1 MTGTGVILIVLSL
14 LGIAIAAQLSIGG
27 RRRVLYTTAFLFS
40 AGFWPTVVST
50 QSIPAGLKEPRLLRE
65 EIRRHVIDEC
75 DLYSLYKKN
84 RNEFDPIEVGVN
96 ILPEIF
102 KTKRREI
109 KYTTNQIY
117 QVVKNQGSFY
127 KRALIYNIYYKICL
141 GEMDTAEA
149 IHIVPEIMEIEI
161 PNEVIRGADSII
173 NTWYG
178 TYSNDE
184 RAERDRK
191 KIEVLTFIE
200 SKDSDVLVKKKLQ
213 SVIQELR
220 YDIELWES

>member
-1 MTGTGVILIVLSL
+1 MVLNGLLILRIVVEAGPL
-14 LGIAIAAQLSIGG
+14 IGN
-27 RRRVLYTTAFLFS
+27 RRSVFYTTTFLFLSGFCPALVS
-40 AGFWPTVVST
+40 AQST
-50 QSIPAGLKEPRLLRE
+50 PAGVKEPGLLRE

-117 QVVKNQGSFY
+117 QVVKDQGSFY

-141 GEMDTAEA
+141 GEMDTTEA
-149 IHIVPEIMEIEI
+149 SNIIPGIMDIKI
-161 PNEVIRGADSII
+161 PNEVIRGADSVI
-173 NTWYG
+173 NTLYG
-178 TYSNDE
+178 TYSNDK

-191 KIEVLTFIE
+191 KIEVLIFIE
-200 SKDSDVLVKKKLQ
+200 NKDADVLVKKKLQ